1 MPTRRS
7 RVASKDSPDPDHMRA
22 PGTPLSRPG
31 EGPPVGRFPEAV
43 YVSLPGHTYTR
54 VPGGL
59 FYCCRNGTRW

>member
-59 FYCCRNGTRW
+59 LYCCRNGTRW